1 MFAILAE
8 YGAFV
13 VGIKVVMVS
22 EQTLKV
28 CLAQINLLVGDIAGN
43 TQRVIECSEQARDEG
58 ADVIVFPELTLTG
71 YPPEDLLFRPSL
83 DTRIDEAITAVIN
96 SNLSIYIVMGYPK
109 RIDGQLFNMAGVF
122 FNGQC
127 VHEYAKQHL
136 PNYQVFDEKR
146 YFAEGNESGTVS
158 IKGIPCAISIC
169 EDIWQENV
177 TLGAKTNGAKCMLNL
192 NASPF
197 HIDKSQHR
205 QDLLKQR
212 ALQGDMP
219 IVYVNLVGGQDELVF
234 DGGSMVVDASGV
246 LMASSEHYQEATDQV
261 CLTFGDSRCLS
272 IDGQLAVE
280 KERLAN
286 IYEALVLGVRD
297 YVNKNGFKGVLL
309 GLSGGIDSG
318 LTLAVAVDALGKERV
333 EAVMMPFKYTSQMSL
348 HDAEDQANRLGVQY
362 KVLPIEPMYNSFM
375 AILSDEFAG
384 TKVDTT
390 EENLQSRC
398 RGVMAMSNKKGYMV
412 LTTGNKSEMAVGYAT
427 LYGDMAGGFGVLKD
441 VYKTL
446 VFELSKYRNTI
457 EEVIPPRVISRPPS
471 AELAPDQVDEDSLPP
486 YPVLDEILRLYIEED
501 QSAVSITAKGFSEED
516 VRRVL
521 RLVDVNEYKR
531 RQAPVG
537 VRLTQRGFGR
547 DRRYP
552 ITNGWKIG
560 H

>member
-1 MFAILAE
+1 
-8 YGAFV
+8 
-13 VGIKVVMVS
+13 MVS

-43 TQRVIECSEQARDEG
+43 AQRVIECAEQALEG
-58 ADVIVFPELTLTG
+58 AADVVVFPELTLTG
-71 YPPEDLLFRPSL
+71 YPPEDLLFRSSL
-83 DTRIDEAITAVIN
+83 DTRINEAIELIKQE
-96 SNLSIYIVMGYPK
+96 NLPIYIVIGYPK
-109 RIDGQLFNMAGVF
+109 RVDGQLFNMAGVY
-122 FNGQC
+122 FNGTC
-127 VHEYAKQHL
+127 EYEYAKQHL

-146 YFAEGNESGTVS
+146 YFTPGQTSTVVN
-158 IKGIPCAISIC
+158 IKGVSCAISVC
-169 EDIWQENV
+169 EDIWQDNV
-177 TLGAKTNGAKCMLNL
+177 MSDAKSNGAQCMLNL

-205 QDLLKQR
+205 KDLLKQR
-212 ALQGDMP
+212 AQQGNMP

-234 DGGSMVVDASGV
+234 DGGSLVVNAQGDV
-246 LMASSEHYQEATDQV
+246 CASSVHYQEALDVVTLRFDQGA
-261 CLTFGDSRCLS
+261 CQIIEGT
-272 IDGQLAVE
+272 QAAEQE
-280 KERLAN
+280 KLAN
-286 IYEALVLGVRD
+286 IYDALVLGVRD

-318 LTLAVAVDALGKERV
+318 LTLAIAVDALGKERV

-375 AILSDEFAG
+375 EILSDEFAG

-398 RGVMAMSNKKGYMV
+398 RGVMLMAMSNKKGYMV

-457 EEVIPPRVISRPPS
+457 EEVIPPRVITRPPS

-486 YPVLDEILRLYIEED
+486 YPILDEILRLYIEED
-501 QSAVSITAKGFSEED
+501 QSAVSITAKGFVEED